1 MPQRRR
7 RITRRAPRGIVFK
20 PRIRRLLYKALEAG
34 LPQNRAC
41 DLVGLSWNTFNRWC
55 DIGRVSSGA
64 NAYKAFYER
73 IKRIEARREA
83 RLLGIIEKVAQ
94 GEYKIHDVEITLDKN
109 GRSFKRRTRTARPE
123 WKAAAWRLERLYP
136 EDYGQR
142 IEDLS
147 ALTAEEIA
155 HDIKQ
160 ASDVLFGSVP
170 VSDENESD

>member
-1 MPQRRR
+1 M
-7 RITRRAPRGIVFK
+7 
-20 PRIRRLLYKALEAG
+20 
-34 LPQNRAC
+34 
-41 DLVGLSWNTFNRWC
+41 
-55 DIGRVSSGA
+55 
-64 NAYKAFYER
+64 
-73 IKRIEARREA
+73 
-83 RLLGIIEKVAQ
+83 GIIEKVAQ